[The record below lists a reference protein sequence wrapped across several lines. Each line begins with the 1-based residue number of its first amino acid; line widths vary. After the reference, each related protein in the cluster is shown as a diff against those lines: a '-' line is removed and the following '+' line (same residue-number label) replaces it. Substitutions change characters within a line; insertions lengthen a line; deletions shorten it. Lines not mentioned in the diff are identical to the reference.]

1 VCANLGAMLQRSPIS
16 FRVAVLPQLL
26 LPKRM
31 ILIRHGESAGNVDA
45 SAYSTTP
52 DWKIPLTLQGEEQ
65 AFNAGKRLAALVGHD
80 PLYFFVS
87 PYNRTKQTLRQVLL
101 SIREEQIIN
110 VREDPRLRE
119 QDTGNLQNAME
130 MGRIWKERDEFGRF
144 FYRFPNGENGAD
156 VCDRVSSF
164 LEMLNREREII
175 AHPHE
180 TNQIIVTHGLLMRLF
195 VKRWFHLP
203 VDAFHLMVNPPN
215 CNFVIFERQG
225 KGREQRLAITEESK
239 EMLGIPADVRL
250 HGRYETKNWF

>member
-1 VCANLGAMLQRSPIS
+1 MKQSILMRNRGP
-16 FRVAVLPQLL
+16 LPQML

-31 ILIRHGESAGNVDA
+31 ILVRHGESAGNVDP

-52 DWKIPLTLQGEEQ
+52 DWKISITPKGEEQ
-65 AFNAGKRLAALVGHD
+65 AREAGKRLEALVGHD
-80 PLYFFVS
+80 PLYIFVS
-87 PYNRTKQTLRQVLL
+87 PYYRTQQTLRQILKA
-101 SIREEQIIN
+101 IRHDQIIN

-119 QDTGNLQNAME
+119 QDMGNLQNAKE
-130 MGRIWKERDEFGRF
+130 MDRLWAERETFGRF

-164 LEMLNREREII
+164 LEMLAREREII

-203 VDAFHLMVNPPN
+203 VETFHLMVNPPN
-215 CNFVIFERQG
+215 CACVVFERQG
-225 KGREQRLAITEESK
+225 KGRDQRLVLTEESR
-239 EMLGIPADVRL
+239 EMLRIPKSVML
-250 HGRYETKNWF
+250 NGRYETRNWY